1 MEITFFKFR
10 DVYSQCSHTMFSKIE
25 QKSSGLEH
33 VLCFMIKVFMFEDI
47 TQLMLKILQTMGGV
61 LTEFTR
67 LDTKDNTW
75 RENIFLKNYFEGKCP
90 CLHN

>member
-10 DVYSQCSHTMFSKIE
+10 DVCSQCSHTMFSKIE

-47 TQLMLKILQTMGGV
+47 TQLMLKILQTIEGV

-75 RENIFLKNYFEGKCP
+75 RKNIFLKNYFEGKCP